1 MAITFDHAV
10 KYHGKYYNPGEPI
23 EEVVKPEEPE
33 EPEKPAQ
40 TATGDAQGGETEEGG
55 AKPDDEQEAPKKA
68 AKGRKKGDA

>member
-1 MAITFDHAV
+1 MAITFDYAV

-23 EEVVKPEEPE
+23 EEVVKPEEPA
-33 EPEKPAQ
+33 EPAEPAKNG
-40 TATGDAQGGETEEGG
+40 TEAAQGGETAEGE